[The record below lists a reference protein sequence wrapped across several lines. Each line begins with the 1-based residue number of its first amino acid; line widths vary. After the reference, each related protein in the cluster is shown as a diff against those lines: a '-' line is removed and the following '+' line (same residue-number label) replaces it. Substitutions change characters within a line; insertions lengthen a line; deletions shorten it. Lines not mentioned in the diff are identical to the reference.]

1 MTSIAIVAGE
11 VSGDYLAAEL
21 IRQFKII
28 HPEAQF
34 FGIAGPRMLEAGCE
48 MHYPQHK
55 LAVMGFSEA
64 LGRLPEIY
72 AIRRKFRQYCIG
84 NPPDLFIGVDAPDFN
99 LTLEEQLRET
109 GIKTIHYVSPSVWA
123 WRAERIDKIKRAVD
137 RILTLFPFEAEFYE
151 KNEVPVS
158 YVGHPL
164 ADSIPIEH
172 DRAAIRGQLDLPLD
186 ATLVAVLPGSRK
198 SEVEKIGPIFCE
210 AIAQC
215 QVHREDLIFIAPMA
229 TSEIYEIFSRQ
240 ITSMI
245 PTANIR
251 LYDGQAREV
260 LMAADVAM
268 IASGTATLEALLC
281 KCPMVVSYKMSKS
294 TWWYLKRK
302 VTVDRFALP
311 NHLAGHDVA
320 LELCQ
325 ENARPELIALEIM
338 RLLDSPEYVANLRNE
353 FTSIHRELRR
363 DASKQAAIAVQEVLS
378 E

>member
-21 IRQFKII
+21 IQQFREM
-28 HPEAQF
+28 HPDVKF
-34 FGIAGPRMLEAGCE
+34 FGIAGPRMIDAGCD
-48 MHYPQHK
+48 MHYQQSK
-55 LAVMGFSEA
+55 LAVMGFTEA
-64 LGRLPEIY
+64 FGRLPEIY
-72 AIRRKFRQYCIG
+72 AIRRKFRQYLVN

-99 LTLEEQLRET
+99 LSLEEQLRKA

-123 WRAERIDKIKRAVD
+123 WRAERVHKIRRAVD

-151 KNEVPVS
+151 RNGVPVS

-164 ADSIPIEH
+164 ADDIPVEF
-172 DRAAIRGQLDLPLD
+172 DRSAVREQLDLPED
-186 ATLVAVLPGSRK
+186 AILIAVLPGSRK
-198 SEVEKIGPIFCE
+198 AEVEKIGPVFCE

-215 QVHREDLIFIAPMA
+215 QAHRENLVFIAPMA
-229 TSEIYEIFSRQ
+229 TSEIYDTFSRQ
-240 ITSMI
+240 ITSMV

-260 LMAADVAM
+260 LMSADAAM

-281 KCPMVVSYKMSKS
+281 KCPMVVSYKMARS

-325 ENARPELIALEIM
+325 ENARPELITLEIL
-338 RLLDSPEYVANLRNE
+338 RLLDSPEYVENLRNE
-353 FTSIHRELRR
+353 FADIHRQLRR
-363 DASKQAAIAVQEVLS
+363 DASRQAAIAVQEVLS